1 MRYKTTVPAARSI
14 LLVED
19 DSGIRESVTECLE
32 SEGYAVTP
40 VANGV
45 EGLAWLRGPARPDLI
60 VLDLVMPLMNGTQFI
75 EALRGDVALRDIPV
89 VLMTAAMPSSAMSLP
104 AADGYLPK
112 PFELDQ
118 LLDAVERFT
127 APAA

>member
-1 MRYKTTVPAARSI
+1 MNDSRTI
-14 LLVED
+14 LLIED
-19 DSGIRESVTECLE
+19 DAGIRESVAECLE
-32 SEGYAVTP
+32 SEGYAVAP
-40 VANGV
+40 VTNGC
-45 EGLAWLRGPARPDLI
+45 EGLEWLRRAARPDLI
-60 VLDLVMPLMNGTQFI
+60 MLDLVMPVMNGSQFLS
-75 EALRGDVALRDIPV
+75 ELRGNEALRDIPV